1 MTLPCLIWDGIRYH
15 WRAHFGAC
23 VGAALCALVITGALL
38 VGDSLRGTLHQQAA
52 ARVGRVVAALVGGEH
67 FFRSA
72 LAQNISNDAAPVLF
86 LRGSASKGDGS
97 ARLNQVQVMGV
108 DARFWALAPDGE
120 RRELQA
126 GDVVV
131 SAALAQRLGVEVG
144 ESVVVRV
151 EKPSAFSKDA
161 PLSGEEDGIEALR
174 ARVVA
179 LADDSRFGRFALQAG
194 QVAPATV
201 FLPLEQLQQ
210 RLGVEG
216 RANLILS
223 SLAPEALKSATSP
236 HWTPEDGSLEVR
248 PLADDAGFE
257 VRTSRVFLEDS
268 LLKVLPVGQ
277 PSLTYFVNTLRSGEH
292 ATPYSMVSAVTPGSL
307 PFLPADL
314 APDEIVVSDWLQQDL
329 EVEVGGELEVSYL
342 VLNGKR
348 QFEEKARR
356 FKVRAV
362 QPLQS
367 NGWDGSWMPDF
378 PGLSDVGNCRDWKPG
393 FALDTTRIREKDEAY
408 WKMFKGAPKAFI
420 ALETGREMWGNRWG
434 ATTAIRYTGENAAA
448 QVAAVQKA
456 VTPQVAGVQVLPLR
470 ELADAATD
478 GPVDFAGLFLG
489 FSIFLV
495 VASLALVGLL
505 FGLSVESRRGEAGAL
520 LAMGWSVGKV
530 RTLFLGEGIG
540 VAVFGACVGTAG
552 GFWYTQAVLSAL
564 SGVWRGAT
572 GGATLTFCVAPVSL
586 VVGLSSAVLCAVG
599 AMAWVSWSVWRAPIR
614 ELLSGEAVA
623 AGGGVAQGRR
633 GWGRWVMLASLGGG
647 LALLGAG
654 LWKREVNPEGFFGG
668 GSLLLVAL
676 LVGCRLVLGRLA
688 QGRLSAI
695 RHLALRNAGRRPG
708 RAVAVIS
715 VLAAGAFLVLSVE
728 VFHKD
733 ANEGGNGRGSGTGG
747 FALIGE
753 LAAPVYE
760 DLNLASVRD
769 NLGLPL
775 DPAVNVVPI
784 RVRDGEDASCL
795 NLNRAVQ
802 PKLLGVP
809 SEVLQQLGAFRFVE
823 PASGWAVLRSG
834 IGGIGPSQEPI
845 PAAVDEDTLQWA
857 LQKKMGDVL
866 QIPDGRGGMVRVR
879 LAATL
884 AGSIL
889 QGALLV
895 DEARFI
901 EAFPDAGG
909 YRLLLL
915 DAPRER
921 LSEVRAAW
929 SRALQDRGLE
939 LLAAE
944 QRLGELQEVSNTY
957 LAIFQVLGGL
967 GVLLGALGVG
977 VVAGRNA
984 LERRGELA
992 ILEAGGWRHS
1002 QVVRLLLWEL
1012 LALVAAGLVV
1022 GGGCA
1027 WLVTVPGQWLRGVE
1041 VNPVPLLLSLSVLGT
1056 VAFVSVRVA
1065 LALSLSGRVGEVLR
1079 RE

>member
-1 MTLPCLIWDGIRYH
+1 MTLPRLIWEGIRYH
-15 WRAHFGAC
+15 WRAHLGAC
-23 VGAALCALVITGALL
+23 IGAALCALVLTGALL
-38 VGDSLRGTLHQQAA
+38 VGDSLRGTLQQQAA
-52 ARVGRVVAALVGGEH
+52 ARVGRVQAALVGGEH

-72 LAQNISNDAAPVLF
+72 LAQEISNDAAPVLF

-131 SAALAQRLGVEVG
+131 SGALAQRLGVEVG

-179 LADDSRFGRFALQAG
+179 IAEDSRFGRFALQAG
-194 QVAPATV
+194 QVPPATV

-216 RANLILS
+216 RANLMLS
-223 SLAPEALKSATSP
+223 SLTPEALKSATNQ

-248 PLADDAGFE
+248 PLADEAGFE

-268 LLKVLPVGQ
+268 LLKALPEGN
-277 PSLTYFVNTLRSGEH
+277 PSLTYFVNALSSDEH
-292 ATPYSMVSAVTPGSL
+292 ATPYSMVSAAKPGSL
-307 PFLPADL
+307 PFLPVDL

-329 EVEVGGELEVSYL
+329 ELEVGGELEVRYL

-348 QFEEKARR
+348 QFEERTRR

-362 QPLQS
+362 QALQAD
-367 NGWDGSWMPDF
+367 GWDGSWMPDF

-393 FALDTTRIREKDEAY
+393 FALDTSRIREKDEAY

-434 ATTAIRYTGENAAA
+434 ATTAIRYTGENAAN
-448 QVAAVQKA
+448 QVAAVSKA

-470 ELADAATD
+470 ELADAAVD

-520 LAMGWSVGKV
+520 MAMGWPVGKV
-530 RTLFLGEGIG
+530 RMLFLGEGIG
-540 VAVFGACVGTAG
+540 VALFGACVGTAG

-586 VVGLSSAVLCAVG
+586 VLGLSSAVLSAVI
-599 AMAWVSWSVWRAPIR
+599 AMAWVSWSAWRAPIR
-614 ELLSGEAVA
+614 QLLSGEAVA
-623 AGGGVAQGRR
+623 AGGVLAQRR
-633 GWGRWVMLASLGGG
+633 NGWGTLVMLACLGGG
-647 LALLGAG
+647 AALLGYG
-654 LWKREVNPEGFFGG
+654 LWKREVNPGGFFGG
-668 GSLLLVAL
+668 GSLFLIAL

-688 QGRLSAI
+688 QGRLRAI
-695 RHLALRNAGRRPG
+695 RHLAIRNAGRRPG

-715 VLAAGAFLVLSVE
+715 VLSAGAFLVLSVE

-733 ANEGGNGRGSGTGG
+733 TAEGGNGRGSGTGG

-753 LAAPVYE
+753 LATPVYE

-775 DPAVNVVPI
+775 DPAVNVVSI

-823 PASGWAVLRSG
+823 PASGWAALRSG
-834 IGGIGPSQEPI
+834 IGLSQEPI

-857 LQKKMGDVL
+857 LQKKVGDVL
-866 QIPDGRGGMVRVR
+866 QIPDGRGGKVRVR

-909 YRLLLL
+909 YRLLLM
-915 DAPRER
+915 DAPKET
-921 LSEVRAAW
+921 LSEVRSAW

-944 QRLGELQEVSNTY
+944 QRLAELQAVSNTY

-1012 LALVAAGLVV
+1012 LSLVATGLGV

-1027 WLVTVPGQWLRGVE
+1027 WLVTVPGQWLRGAE
-1041 VNPVPLLLSLSVLGT
+1041 VHPAPLLISLSVLGG
-1056 VAFVSVRVA
+1056 VAFLSVRVA
-1065 LALSLSGRVGEVLR
+1065 LALSLSGRVGDVLG

>member
-1 MTLPCLIWDGIRYH
+1 MTLPRLVWNGIRYH
-15 WRAHFGAC
+15 WRAHLGAC
-23 VGAALCALVITGALL
+23 LGAALCALVLTGALL
-38 VGDSLRGTLHQQAA
+38 VGDSLRGTLQQQAA
-52 ARVGRVVAALVGGEH
+52 ARVGRVEAALVGGEH

-72 LAQNISNDAAPVLF
+72 LALELSNDAAPVLF

-97 ARLNQVQVMGV
+97 ARLNQVQVLGV
-108 DARFWALAPDGE
+108 DPRFWALSPDGE
-120 RRELQA
+120 RRELQP

-144 ESVVVRV
+144 ESLVVRV
-151 EKPSAFSKDA
+151 EKPSVFSKDA

-174 ARVVA
+174 GRVVA
-179 LADDSRFGRFALQAG
+179 IAEDARFGRFALQAG

-216 RANLILS
+216 KANLILS
-223 SLAPEALKSATSP
+223 SLAPEALKTATGR

-248 PLADDAGFE
+248 PLVEDAGFE

-268 LLKVLPVGQ
+268 LLKVLPVGE
-277 PSLTYFVNTLRSGEH
+277 PSLTYFVNTLSCGEF
-292 ATPYSMVSAVTPGSL
+292 ATPYSMISAATPGSL

-314 APDEIVVSDWLQQDL
+314 APDEMVVSDWLQQDL
-329 EVEVGGELEVSYL
+329 GLEVGDELEVRYL
-342 VLNGKR
+342 VLNSKR
-348 QFEEKARR
+348 QFEEKTRN

-362 QPLQS
+362 QPLQTD
-367 NGWDGSWMPDF
+367 GWDGSWMPDF

-393 FALDTTRIREKDEAY
+393 FALDTSRIREKDEAY

-420 ALETGREMWGNRWG
+420 ALETGRAMWGNRWG

-448 QVAAVQKA
+448 QAAAVQKA
-456 VTPQVAGVQVLPLR
+456 VTPQVAGVQVLPLH
-470 ELADAATD
+470 ELAVAATD

-520 LAMGWSVGKV
+520 LAMGWPV
-530 RTLFLGEGIG
+530 RRVRFLFLSEGIG
-540 VAVFGACVGTAG
+540 VAVFGACVGTAC
-552 GFWYTQAVLSAL
+552 GFWYTQAVLNAL
-564 SGVWRGAT
+564 SGVWRGAI
-572 GGATLTFCVAPVSL
+572 GGATLTFCAAPVSL
-586 VVGLSSAVLCAVG
+586 VIGLSSAVLS
-599 AMAWVSWSVWRAPIR
+599 AMVAMVWVSWSAWRGPIR

-623 AGGGVAQGRR
+623 EGGVLAQRR
-633 GWGRWVMLASLGGG
+633 SGWLALVMLAFLGGG
-647 LALLGAG
+647 AALLGHG
-654 LWKREVNPEGFFGG
+654 LWKREVDPEGFFGG
-668 GSLLLVAL
+668 GSLLLIAL
-676 LVGCRLVLGRLA
+676 LLGCRLALGRLSR
-688 QGRLSAI
+688 GRLSAI

-708 RAVAVIS
+708 RAVAVIA

-728 VFHKD
+728 VFRKD
-733 ANEGGNGRGSGTGG
+733 TAEGGKGRDSGTGG

-753 LAAPVYE
+753 LATPVYE
-760 DLNLASVRD
+760 DLNLPAVRD
-769 NLGLPL
+769 NLGLPV
-775 DPAVNVVPI
+775 DAAVNVVSI

-809 SEVLQQLGAFRFVE
+809 SEVLQQLGAFRFVDS
-823 PASGWAVLRSG
+823 ASGWAVLRSG
-834 IGGIGPSQEPI
+834 SGLGQEPI

-857 LQKKMGDVL
+857 LQKKIGDVL
-866 QIPDGRGGMVRVR
+866 QLPDGRGGMVRVR

-895 DEARFI
+895 DESRFI

-909 YRLLLL
+909 YRLLLV
-915 DAPRER
+915 DAPRETLLR
-921 LSEVRAAW
+921 VRAAW

-944 QRLGELQEVSNTY
+944 QRLGELQAVANTY

-1002 QVVRLLLWEL
+1002 QVLRLLLWEL
-1012 LALVAAGLVV
+1012 LTLVVAGLGV

-1027 WLVTVPGQWLRGVE
+1027 WAVTVPGQWLRGAE
-1041 VNPVPLLLSLSVLGT
+1041 VNPVPLLVSLSVLGA
-1056 VAFVSVRVA
+1056 VAFLSVRVA
-1065 LALSLSGRVGEVLR
+1065 LALSLSGRVGRVLG

>member
-1 MTLPCLIWDGIRYH
+1 MTLTRLIWDGIRYH
-15 WRAHFGAC
+15 WRAHLGAC
-23 VGAALCALVITGALL
+23 IGAALCALVLTGALL
-38 VGDSLRGTLHQQAA
+38 VGDSLRGTLQQHAA

-72 LAQNISNDAAPVLF
+72 LAQEISNDAAPVLF
-86 LRGSASKGDGS
+86 LRGSTSKGDGS

-144 ESVVVRV
+144 ESLVVRV

-161 PLSGEEDGIEALR
+161 PLSGEEDGIEAVR

-179 LADDSRFGRFALQAG
+179 IAEDSRFGRFALQAG

-201 FLPLEQLQQ
+201 FLPLDQLQQ

-216 RANLILS
+216 RANLMLS
-223 SLAPEALKSATSP
+223 SLTPEALKSATNQ

-248 PLADDAGFE
+248 PLADEAGFE

-268 LLKVLPVGQ
+268 LLKALPEGN
-277 PSLTYFVNTLRSGEH
+277 PSLTYFVSTLSSDEH
-292 ATPYSMVSAVTPGSL
+292 ATPYSMVSAAKPGSL
-307 PFLPADL
+307 PFLPGDL

-329 EVEVGGELEVSYL
+329 ELEVGGELELRYL

-348 QFEEKARR
+348 QFEERSRR
-356 FKVRAV
+356 FKIRAV
-362 QPLQS
+362 QALQAD
-367 NGWDGSWMPDF
+367 GWDGSWMPDF

-393 FALDTTRIREKDEAY
+393 FALDTSRIREKDEAY

-434 ATTAIRYTGENAAA
+434 ATTAIRYTGENAGA
-448 QVAAVQKA
+448 QVAAVSKA

-470 ELADAATD
+470 ELADAAVD

-505 FGLSVESRRGEAGAL
+505 FGLSVESRRGEAGVL
-520 LAMGWSVGKV
+520 MAMGWPVGKV
-530 RTLFLGEGIG
+530 RMLFLGEGIG
-540 VAVFGACVGTAG
+540 VALFGAFVGTAG

-586 VVGLSSAVLCAVG
+586 VLGLSSAVLSAVI
-599 AMAWVSWSVWRAPIR
+599 AMAWVSWSAWRAPIR
-614 ELLSGEAVA
+614 QLLSGEAVA
-623 AGGGVAQGRR
+623 VGGVLAQRR
-633 GWGRWVMLASLGGG
+633 NGWGTLVMLACLAGGA
-647 LALLGAG
+647 ALLGYG
-654 LWKREVNPEGFFGG
+654 LWRREVNPGGFFGG
-668 GSLLLVAL
+668 GSLLLIAL

-688 QGRLSAI
+688 QGRLRAI
-695 RHLALRNAGRRPG
+695 RHLAIRNAGRRPV

-733 ANEGGNGRGSGTGG
+733 TAEEVHTRGSGTGG

-753 LAAPVYE
+753 LATPVYE
-760 DLNLASVRD
+760 DLNLANVRD

-775 DPAVNVVPI
+775 DPGVNVVSI

-809 SEVLQQLGAFRFVE
+809 SEVLQQLGAFHFVD
-823 PASGWAVLRSG
+823 PASGWATLRSG
-834 IGGIGPSQEPI
+834 IGLSQEPI

-857 LQKKMGDVL
+857 LQKKVGDVL
-866 QIPDGRGGMVRVR
+866 QIPDGRGGKVRVR

-909 YRLLLL
+909 YRLLLM
-915 DAPRER
+915 DAPKET

-929 SRALQDRGLE
+929 SRTLQDRGLE
-939 LLAAE
+939 LLA
-944 QRLGELQEVSNTY
+944 
-957 LAIFQVLGGL
+957 
-967 GVLLGALGVG
+967 
-977 VVAGRNA
+977 
-984 LERRGELA
+984 
-992 ILEAGGWRHS
+992 
-1002 QVVRLLLWEL
+1002 
-1012 LALVAAGLVV
+1012 
-1022 GGGCA
+1022 
-1027 WLVTVPGQWLRGVE
+1027 
-1041 VNPVPLLLSLSVLGT
+1041 
-1056 VAFVSVRVA
+1056 
-1065 LALSLSGRVGEVLR
+1065 
-1079 RE
+1079 